1 MRVDG
6 CSGHSNRQACLHNS
20 VAAPGVYICGCACTY
35 VRVHMCV
42 YICVY
47 VIEWKWLRL
56 VGATVQQHSVGL
68 ESALLVCVLFF
79 LFLFCS
85 CHDSSYIVL
94 IFLSHHSLS
103 SFSSFSSFAITQAA
117 SLSLLKLHLSQ
128 PLLLL
133 PLLKLHRSRPH

>member
-1 MRVDG
+1 
-6 CSGHSNRQACLHNS
+6 
-20 VAAPGVYICGCACTY
+20 
-35 VRVHMCV
+35 
-42 YICVY
+42 VY